1 MERKLPMTLNDQLY
15 SRLVNLYQGLDD
27 EKIHQLNARL
37 ILLLSEE
44 ISDPLVIKKIIDQI
58 ETENKSSSN
67 QLSPEWLLK
76 GQNSAQSRYQWND
89 LLK

>member
-44 ISDPLVIKKIIDQI
+44 ISDSLVIKKIIDQI
-58 ETENKSSSN
+58 EIENKSPSN
-67 QLSPEWLLK
+67 TLSPE
-76 GQNSAQSRYQWND
+76 
-89 LLK
+89 

>member
-44 ISDPLVIKKIIDQI
+44 ISDSPAIEKIIDQL

-67 QLSPEWLLK
+67 
-76 GQNSAQSRYQWND
+76 
-89 LLK
+89 

>member
-1 MERKLPMTLNDQLY
+1 MTLNDQLY

-37 ILLLSEE
+37 ILLLLEE

-58 ETENKSSSN
+58 ETENKSSN
-67 QLSPEWLLK
+67 
-76 GQNSAQSRYQWND
+76 NS
-89 LLK
+89 LP

>member
-1 MERKLPMTLNDQLY
+1 MTLNDQLY

-58 ETENKSSSN
+58 ETEHKSPSN
-67 QLSPEWLLK
+67 SLSLE
-76 GQNSAQSRYQWND
+76 
-89 LLK
+89 

>member
-1 MERKLPMTLNDQLY
+1 MTLNDQLY

-44 ISDPLVIKKIIDQI
+44 ISDSLVIKKIIDQI
-58 ETENKSSSN
+58 ETENKSPINS
-67 QLSPEWLLK
+67 LSPE
-76 GQNSAQSRYQWND
+76 
-89 LLK
+89 

>member
-1 MERKLPMTLNDQLY
+1 MTLNDQLY

-44 ISDPLVIKKIIDQI
+44 ISDSLVIKKIIDQL
-58 ETENKSSSN
+58 ETENKSSRN
-67 QLSPEWLLK
+67 
-76 GQNSAQSRYQWND
+76 
-89 LLK
+89 

>member
-1 MERKLPMTLNDQLY
+1 MTLNDQLY

-27 EKIHQLNARL
+27 QKIHQLNARL

-44 ISDPLVIKKIIDQI
+44 ISDPLVIKKIIDQL

-67 QLSPEWLLK
+67 
-76 GQNSAQSRYQWND
+76 
-89 LLK
+89 

>member
-1 MERKLPMTLNDQLY
+1 MTLNDQLY

-44 ISDPLVIKKIIDQI
+44 ISDPLVIKNIIDQL
-58 ETENKSSSN
+58 ETENKRSSN
-67 QLSPEWLLK
+67 
-76 GQNSAQSRYQWND
+76 
-89 LLK
+89 

>member
-1 MERKLPMTLNDQLY
+1 MTLNDQLY

-27 EKIHQLNARL
+27 EKIHQLNARV

-44 ISDPLVIKKIIDQI
+44 ISDSLVMKKIIDHL

-67 QLSPEWLLK
+67 
-76 GQNSAQSRYQWND
+76 
-89 LLK
+89 

>member
-1 MERKLPMTLNDQLY
+1 MTLNDQLY

-44 ISDPLVIKKIIDQI
+44 ISDSLVIKKIIDQL
-58 ETENKSSSN
+58 ENENKSSSH
-67 QLSPEWLLK
+67 
-76 GQNSAQSRYQWND
+76 
-89 LLK
+89 

>member
-1 MERKLPMTLNDQLY
+1 MTLNDQLY

-37 ILLLSEE
+37 ILLLSAE
-44 ISDPLVIKKIIDQI
+44 ISDSIVIKKIIDQL

-67 QLSPEWLLK
+67 
-76 GQNSAQSRYQWND
+76 
-89 LLK
+89 

>member
-1 MERKLPMTLNDQLY
+1 MTLNDQLY

-44 ISDPLVIKKIIDQI
+44 ISDSLVIKKIIDQL
-58 ETENKSSSN
+58 ETENKSSN
-67 QLSPEWLLK
+67 
-76 GQNSAQSRYQWND
+76 N
-89 LLK
+89 

>member
-1 MERKLPMTLNDQLY
+1 MTLNDQLY

-44 ISDPLVIKKIIDQI
+44 ISDSIVIKKIIDQV
-58 ETENKSSSN
+58 ETENKSLSN
-67 QLSPEWLLK
+67 SLSPE
-76 GQNSAQSRYQWND
+76 
-89 LLK
+89 

>member
-1 MERKLPMTLNDQLY
+1 MTLNDQLY

-44 ISDPLVIKKIIDQI
+44 ISDSRVIKKIIDKI
-58 ETENKSSSN
+58 ETESESSINS
-67 QLSPEWLLK
+67 LSPE
-76 GQNSAQSRYQWND
+76 
-89 LLK
+89 

>member
-1 MERKLPMTLNDQLY
+1 MTLNDQLY

-44 ISDPLVIKKIIDQI
+44 ISDSLVIKKIIDQL
-58 ETENKSSSN
+58 ETDNKSSSN
-67 QLSPEWLLK
+67 
-76 GQNSAQSRYQWND
+76 
-89 LLK
+89 